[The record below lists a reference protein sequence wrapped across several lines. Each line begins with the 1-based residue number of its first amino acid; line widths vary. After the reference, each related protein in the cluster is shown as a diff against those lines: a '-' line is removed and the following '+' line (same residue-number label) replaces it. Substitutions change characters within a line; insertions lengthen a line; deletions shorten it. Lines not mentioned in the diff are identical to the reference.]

1 MATTKHK
8 KGKKHKSKHEN
19 AGEGMAPGTEAAHP
33 ETDQP
38 RMSAKEF
45 NKALKPLQVELVK
58 LQAWVKATGAKVC
71 IVFEGRDAAGK
82 GGTIKR
88 IRDRVSPRVFPIVAL
103 PAPTER
109 EKSQMYIQ
117 RYVPHL
123 PAAGE
128 VVIFDRS
135 WYNRAGVER
144 VLGFC
149 TDEEAQA
156 FLDQVPDVEEA
167 MVASGIL
174 LRKYWLDV

>member
-8 KGKKHKSKHEN
+8 KGKKHKSKHDN

-58 LQAWVKATGAKVC
+58 LQEWVKATGAKVC

-88 IRDRVSPRVFPIVAL
+88 ITEQRQPARLPRRRPARTDRAGEVADVHSALRAAPARRRRGRHLRPQLVQPRRRRACDGL
-103 PAPTER
+103 LHRRAGR
-109 EKSQMYIQ
+109 
-117 RYVPHL
+117 RL
-123 PAAGE
+123 PAARRPQFE
-128 VVIFDRS
+128 RCIDRM
-135 WYNRAGVER
+135 
-144 VLGFC
+144 
-149 TDEEAQA
+149 
-156 FLDQVPDVEEA
+156 P
-167 MVASGIL
+167 ASS
-174 LRKYWLDV
+174 